1 MPTAS
6 MVQSG
11 PWLQTDY
18 PSFGPSP
25 VYYRGNA
32 TSYSRNWSAATL
44 VRGDHKT
51 PLPWSYS
58 YVVVQNLKG
67 LYVSETG
74 TPKRII
80 STIEGQLPGAST
92 FVPVLTTVTEY
103 NQCRNDAL
111 SKLTEKV
118 RGSLDLATSLAESGQ
133 SVKMLDLVGRLTR
146 GMADMKRSWK
156 REILDQL
163 RTFKKRRQA
172 GAALR
177 RWQKGIKARNP
188 GSYRPQRPTPS
199 QVGALIGGSSKTLAN
214 GWCEYTYGWNPLLSD
229 IHGIAQNIVGF
240 VHNKCAVKV
249 KATRSLDRKFTTSGS
264 YLSWSG
270 NAPGNIVGVIKV
282 EFGILLNPGFDNNLG
297 RWSSMNP
304 LSVAYELMPYSFV
317 IDWVF
322 DLGSYMRNLETSLLY
337 GTSFRNGY
345 ESTLT
350 RYEGTSAVLNSYVNG
365 ANRFTLKAQGGYMSC
380 VFSRTVLS
388 QYPTPSLPSFDVK
401 LGASRLL
408 SAAALLRQLLK

>member
-18 PSFGPSP
+18 PAFGPSP
-25 VYYRGNA
+25 VYYRGAA

-44 VRGDHKT
+44 IRGNHKT
-51 PLPWSYS
+51 PNPWSYN
-58 YVVVQNLKG
+58 YTVLQTLKG
-67 LYVSETG
+67 LYVEMTG
-74 TPKRII
+74 TKIVR
-80 STIEGQLPGAST
+80 TIEGQLPGAGT
-92 FVPVLTTVTEY
+92 FCPVLVLTPEY
-103 NQCRNDAL
+103 NQCLNDAI

-133 SVKMLDLVGRLTR
+133 SAKMLNLVGRLTS

-163 RTFKKRRQA
+163 KTFEKRRQA

-177 RWQKGIKARNP
+177 RWQKGVKARNP
-188 GSYRPQRPTPS
+188 GSYRPQRPSPS
-199 QVGALIGGSSKTLAN
+199 QVGSLIGGTSKSLAN

-240 VHNKCAVKV
+240 VHNKCAVKA

-264 YLSWSG
+264 FVGWNG
-270 NAPGNIVGVIKV
+270 NVPGNLVGVISV

-337 GTSFRNGY
+337 GTSFKSGY
-345 ESTLT
+345 QSTLT
-350 RYEGTSAVLNSYVNG
+350 RYESTSAVRNQYTNG
-365 ANRFTLKAQGGYMSC
+365 GNRYTLQAQGARVDCS
-380 VFSRTVLS
+380 FSRTVLTA
-388 QYPTPSLPSFDVK
+388 YPTPSLPSFDVK

-408 SAAALLRQLLK
+408 SAAALLRQLLR